1 MINIGGV
8 IIYVSLLSSSVVDGG
23 FEHGSGE
30 SQGRIQDFKLGV
42 ALNGGRR
49 EYFWGIS
56 CEKSYFFPILGGAR
70 SVVLNG
76 IFTDGG
82 KIHTVYEQ
90 ITRRN

>member
-1 MINIGGV
+1 
-8 IIYVSLLSSSVVDGG
+8 VDGG

-56 CEKSYFFPILGGAR
+56 CEKSRFYDKKSYFFPVLGGAPDPP
-70 SVVLNG
+70 LNP
-76 IFTDGG
+76 TL
-82 KIHTVYEQ
+82 K
-90 ITRRN
+90 